1 MKYLKYIIL
10 VFMLSSCFTLTIE
23 TYLTADQKKFFLYQK
38 GANFSLLKDNI
49 DTIDFE
55 AGDVTYSDYEVS
67 RFWDYQKGVLNF
79 KRKSLTK
86 SKYWGGI
93 TISSEDNYYS
103 ICFQGHC
110 FAYNDT
116 IYTSADK
123 TFTHINDLLFIGDK
137 TINNKVYHNVYFI
150 YEGKDTLYFS
160 KEKGIIYL
168 KFNYGNERFTLID

>member
-1 MKYLKYIIL
+1 MKNLIYIIL
-10 VFMLSSCFTLTIE
+10 ILLFSSCVFIVFETRLT
-23 TYLTADQKKFFLYQK
+23 DNQKQFLLYK
-38 GANFSLLKDNI
+38 EGENFSLLKDNI

-55 AGDVTYSDYEVS
+55 VTSVTYSENDLS
-67 RFWDYQKGVLNF
+67 RFATCEVGELNF

-86 SKYWGGI
+86 SGYWGYI
-93 TISSEDNYYS
+93 RVDSNNNYYDIS
-103 ICFQGHC
+103 FQGHS
-110 FAYNDT
+110 FSYNDT

-123 TFTHINDLLFIGDK
+123 QYTFLKDLIFIGDK

-168 KFNYGNERFTLID
+168 KFNYKNQKFTLID